1 MFSFLKRKT
10 SIESIVRK
18 GVKLISLGV
27 TGRLRRVVEE
37 GEKLT
42 SYNVGVSRVD
52 IYEYEGRGYY
62 IINEP
67 QLSPREVEAYYRIIN
82 ELYFSLKPIVE
93 VEPSKVINEVF
104 KTISKIYRDVDVN
117 KIKYYV
123 VRDTLGYG
131 PLDVVMND
139 PKIED
144 ISGEGVNRPIRVF
157 HRDFSYLD
165 WLITN
170 IVFESEEDA
179 DRIVLLLAHKA
190 RRHISTAFPIAEG
203 TLPEKHRIV
212 VTYGYE
218 VTPFGS
224 GFTVRKFREEPL
236 SIAHLIKFGTIS
248 SLMAAYWWIIL
259 ENKGS
264 VFIVGEM
271 ASGKT
276 TLMNALLT
284 LLPPN
289 AKIVTIEDTP
299 ELRLPH
305 IGWKPLV
312 ARHVYTITGSKAT
325 EVSLFDLVKLA
336 LRERATFIAIGE
348 IRGEEAYVFIQ
359 AIASGHGGACLKY
372 NEPLVIKENGLV
384 RIIPI
389 GKLVDKVLNCRR
401 LGNIKVLSFNP
412 TKGLEWKRISRVYKV
427 DGVKKWIK
435 IVTKSG
441 RIIEVTSD
449 HIIPVIKDSKVE
461 YKVASKVRIGDGILV
476 LSSLPIDHEYRML
489 NVTEYLKNK
498 TNDEYKYN
506 PIFLKLDSRDIG
518 FIMGLYLTR
527 GNVSRD
533 HIVYHLSSIE
543 VACRVRE
550 LFERVFK
557 LKTKVENSKHSIIV
571 RIESSILAKLFKELF
586 GVKDRDIPDLLIN
599 TPREFRIGIVE
610 GYLAGCGY
618 RLGLESNTLEV
629 EVASKNLAYKLHYL
643 LKTLGVDS
651 SIVELSGDEG
661 NNRYYKLRISYNSI
675 NHSVHNSIAC
685 NTLID
690 YVVEVKEYISSES
703 AYDIEVE
710 CNHTFIHGCSIITH
724 NCTFHGDS
732 IESMVM
738 RLTTPPINVPL
749 SFLPLI
755 SNVIITRYIRIPG
768 KKPMRR
774 AVKVYEIT
782 GLKSTTELN
791 YKVVF
796 EWDILSDRHYPDS
809 SDEVISKSVKLKR
822 IAALLGWTEDILF
835 EELERR
841 RKLLQK
847 LVSENKLSYSEVAL
861 AIQNYYKEVWRPSQ

>member
-18 GVKLISLGV
+18 GIKLISLGV
-27 TGRLRRVVEE
+27 TDRLRRVVEG
-37 GEKLT
+37 GEKLA
-42 SYNVGVSRVD
+42 SYNVGISRVD

-93 VEPSKVINEVF
+93 VEPSKIINEVF
-104 KTISKIYRDVDVN
+104 KTISKIYKGVDIN

-123 VRDTLGYG
+123 IRDTLGYG

-139 PKIED
+139 PRIED

-170 IVFESEEDA
+170 IIFESEEDA

-203 TLPEKHRIV
+203 TLPEKHRVV

-236 SIAHLIKFGTIS
+236 SIAHLIRLGTIS
-248 SLMAAYWWIIL
+248 PLMAAYWWIIL
-259 ENKGS
+259 ENRGS

-312 ARHVYTITGSKAT
+312 ARHTYTITGSKVT

-372 NEPLVIKENGLV
+372 SEPVVVKEDGLV
-384 RIIPI
+384 KIIPI
-389 GKLVDKVLNCRR
+389 GKLVDKVLNYGK
-401 LGNIKVLSFNP
+401 LGDIKVLSFNP
-412 TKGLEWKRISRVYKV
+412 VKGLEWKRINRVYRV

-441 RIIEVTSD
+441 RVIEVTSD
-449 HIIPVIKDSKVE
+449 HIIPIIRSGKIE
-461 YKVASKVRIGDGILV
+461 YKVASEVRIGDGILV
-476 LSSLPIDHEYRML
+476 LSSLPIDYEYKVL
-489 NVTEYLKNK
+489 NVAKYLKSKINNRYQYIP
-498 TNDEYKYN
+498 TV
-506 PIFLKLDSRDIG
+506 LKLDSRDVG
-518 FIMGLYLTR
+518 FIIGLYLTR
-527 GNVSRD
+527 GSISED
-533 HIVYHLSSIE
+533 HIVYNLSSVE
-543 VACRVRE
+543 VACKVKE

-557 LKTKVENSKHSIIV
+557 LKPKVENNKHSIIV
-571 RIESSILAKLFKELF
+571 CIKSKVLAKLFRELF
-586 GVKDRDIPDLLIN
+586 GVENRSIPDLLIN
-599 TPREFRIGIVE
+599 TPREFRMGIIE
-610 GYLAGCGY
+610 GYLVGCGY
-618 RLGLESNTLEV
+618 KLSLESSTLEV
-629 EVASKNLAYKLHYL
+629 KVTSKNLAYKLHYL
-643 LKTLGVDS
+643 LKTLGIDS
-651 SIVELSGDEG
+651 SILELSRDEG
-661 NNRYYKLRISYNSI
+661 NSKYYKLRVYYNSI
-675 NHSVHNSIAC
+675 NQCIHNNTAC
-685 NTLID
+685 NTLVD
-690 YVVEVKEYISSES
+690 YVVDVKEYLSNEA

-710 CNHTFIHGCSIITH
+710 CNHTFVHGCSIITH

-732 IESMVM
+732 IESMIM

-768 KKPMRR
+768 RRPMRR
-774 AVKVYEIT
+774 VVKVYEIT
-782 GLKSTTELN
+782 GLKSTTELD

-796 EWDILSDRHYPDS
+796 EWDILSDKHYPDNP
-809 SDEVISKSVKLKR
+809 DEVIDKSVKLKR

-861 AIQNYYKEVWRPSQ
+861 AIQNYYKEVWKPSQ